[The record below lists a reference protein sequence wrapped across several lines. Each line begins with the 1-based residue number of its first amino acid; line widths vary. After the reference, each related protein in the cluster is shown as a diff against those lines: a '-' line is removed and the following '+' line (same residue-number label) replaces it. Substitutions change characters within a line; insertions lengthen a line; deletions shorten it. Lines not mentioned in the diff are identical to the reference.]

1 MSSSRLR
8 HQSGRITGEYMAATA
23 MMTLRI
29 DPDLLARLKARAKRE
44 GRSVSAEVVRMI
56 AKEVGPVLSR
66 RTRPTTTKGMFAD
79 LEAPTLEEFK
89 RLRRSF
95 SAAIVTRGGR
105 GRRSA

>member
-1 MSSSRLR
+1 M
-8 HQSGRITGEYMAATA
+8 
-23 MMTLRI
+23 
-29 DPDLLARLKARAKRE
+29 
-44 GRSVSAEVVRMI
+44 
-56 AKEVGPVLSR
+56 LSR